1 MQTPVSPVDT
11 IVNFINSSKSVSE
24 APGKNIFDS
33 FQQKDNDSGGAEVGL
48 VPSLETEI
56 MGPEFNIDMDGET
69 HPRKKLIINKRKKE
83 PIHMTGDA

>member
-1 MQTPVSPVDT
+1 M
-11 IVNFINSSKSVSE
+11 SVASG
-24 APGKNIFDS
+24 AIFDS
-33 FQQKDNDSGGAEVGL
+33 FQQKDNDSSRCGAEVGS

-83 PIHMTGDA
+83 PIHMTGDL